1 MSRFSIDETYPD
13 PQPENAGTGLIA
25 SVTINPE
32 RPFIAAASA
41 LAAHMAGS
49 DLILARAAA
58 RPESA
63 TDMIRDLLES
73 ARVPLAVDLGCSGV
87 LNAIALKEAG
97 ADAVVISC
105 EAILNPGLVTEITEA
120 IGASSSFFQV
130 DCRALGPEQT
140 DVIDCSGRGIG
151 IDCTS
156 WLKRLESLGAR
167 NVILR
172 PRSCTPSEALLPVFA
187 ATGLDVHIERPGWGL
202 ALARALGAKGLVTE
216 GALGCR
222 EQLEWLK
229 TGVMEEAPI
238 GGSS

>member
-73 ARVPLAVDLGCSGV
+73 ARVPLAVALGCSGV

-97 ADAVVISC
+97 ADEIMCIMQMGGVPHEVAMETIRQYGEYVIPHFS
-105 EAILNPGLVTEITEA
+105 
-120 IGASSSFFQV
+120 
-130 DCRALGPEQT
+130 
-140 DVIDCSGRGIG
+140 
-151 IDCTS
+151 
-156 WLKRLESLGAR
+156 
-167 NVILR
+167 
-172 PRSCTPSEALLPVFA
+172 
-187 ATGLDVHIERPGWGL
+187 
-202 ALARALGAKGLVTE
+202 
-216 GALGCR
+216 
-222 EQLEWLK
+222 
-229 TGVMEEAPI
+229 
-238 GGSS
+238 